1 MKMDNLKIFK
11 DKLEEV
17 EIGITT
23 QTYISSDD
31 GDYLISLAKELIR
44 TVEEQQEDIG
54 LLAKNISAHLD
65 EKKERQ
71 KEIENLKQYKK
82 VLMEASIGITD
93 YIKKLE
99 EENKD
104 LVNECKKVSS
114 QWKEGLKKVE
124 RYEKALKFYADKEN
138 YEEWKDVNP
147 EVNYIHNV
155 DFDGGDKA
163 RKALENSQTEK

>member
-1 MKMDNLKIFK
+1 MSLENLITDLNRKI
-11 DKLEEV
+11 
-17 EIGITT
+17 G
-23 QTYISSDD
+23 
-31 GDYLISLAKELIR
+31 
-44 TVEEQQEDIG
+44 EQQEEIG
-54 LLAKNISAHLD
+54 LLAKKFGEHLD
-65 EKKERQ
+65 EKKELQ
-71 KEIENLKQYKK
+71 KENENLKQYKK
-82 VLMEASIGITD
+82 VLMEASVGRTD
-93 YIKKLE
+93 YIKELE

-104 LVNECKKVSS
+104 LVNENKKVSS

-124 RYEKALKFYADKEN
+124 RYEKALKFYANKEN